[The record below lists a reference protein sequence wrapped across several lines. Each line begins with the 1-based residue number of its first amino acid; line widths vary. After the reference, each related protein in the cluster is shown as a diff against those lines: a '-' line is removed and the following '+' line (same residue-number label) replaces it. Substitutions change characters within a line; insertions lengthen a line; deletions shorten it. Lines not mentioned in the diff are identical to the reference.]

1 MPYAYRLIEPNG
13 WDPASFAEIDFMM
26 ALACALPVNPVIVN
40 IGADLGV
47 STCAF
52 LEARR
57 DAVVFSCDIGACE
70 REIEN
75 VAAAG
80 LETAR
85 VIRLLGR
92 SQDIGA
98 AFPYQCD
105 LLFIDGGHDEASVR
119 GDIEVWVPRVKP
131 GCVFAFHD
139 YIPGEK
145 PANNPAEVDAAVHAL
160 VIGRYPEVG
169 RVDRIIA
176 FRVPSTDDRQAAWY
190 ATAKEAPC
198 PDCQGCIC
206 TTSEWQAAE

>member
-1 MPYAYRLIEPNG
+1 MPYAYRLTDG
-13 WDPASFAEIDFMM
+13 WDPMSYAEIDYLRDLTHGLQ
-26 ALACALPVNPVIVN
+26 AHPVIVN
-40 IGADLGV
+40 IGAADGL
-47 STCAF
+47 STVTF

-57 DAVVFSCDIGACE
+57 DAVVFSCDIGACG

-75 VAAAG
+75 VRAAG

-98 AFPYQCD
+98 ALPYQCD
-105 LLFIDGGHDEASVR
+105 LLFIDGGHDEASAR
-119 GDIEVWVPRVKP
+119 GDIEVWVPRVKA

-145 PANNPAEVDAAVHAL
+145 PANNPAEVDAAVDAL

-176 FRVPSTDDRQAAWY
+176 FRVPEPERVWTASMDYNVPRRIY
-190 ATAKEAPC
+190 AVASEARVP
-198 PDCQGCIC
+198 
-206 TTSEWQAAE
+206 E

>member
-1 MPYAYRLIEPNG
+1 MPYAHRLTDG
-13 WDPASFAEIDFMM
+13 QDPMTYAEIDYLRE
-26 ALACALPVNPVIVN
+26 LARDLPVHPVIVN
-40 IGADLGV
+40 IGAADGL
-47 STCAF
+47 STVTF

-105 LLFIDGGHDEASVR
+105 LLFIDGGHDDASVR
-119 GDIEVWVPRVKP
+119 GDIKAWVPRVKP

-145 PANNPAEVDAAVHAL
+145 PANNPAEVDAAVDAL

-190 ATAKEAPC
+190 AAASEARVP
-198 PDCQGCIC
+198 
-206 TTSEWQAAE
+206 A

>member
-1 MPYAYRLIEPNG
+1 MPYAYRLTDG
-13 WDPASFAEIDFMM
+13 QDPMSWAEIDYLRD
-26 ALACALPVNPVIVN
+26 LAHGLPAHPVIVN
-40 IGADLGV
+40 IGADLGL
-47 STCAF
+47 STVTF

-75 VAAAG
+75 VRAAG

-92 SQDIGA
+92 SEDIGA
-98 AFPYQCD
+98 AFPYQYD
-105 LLFIDGGHDEASVR
+105 LLFVDGGHDEASVR
-119 GDIEVWVPRVKP
+119 GDIEVWVPHVKP
-131 GCVFAFHD
+131 GCVFGFHD

-145 PANNPAEVDAAVHAL
+145 PANNPAEVDAAVDAL

-176 FRVPSTDDRQAAWY
+176 FRVPEPERTWTASMNYDVPHHKYVAYDDPMWI
-190 ATAKEAPC
+190 KP
-198 PDCQGCIC
+198 
-206 TTSEWQAAE
+206 